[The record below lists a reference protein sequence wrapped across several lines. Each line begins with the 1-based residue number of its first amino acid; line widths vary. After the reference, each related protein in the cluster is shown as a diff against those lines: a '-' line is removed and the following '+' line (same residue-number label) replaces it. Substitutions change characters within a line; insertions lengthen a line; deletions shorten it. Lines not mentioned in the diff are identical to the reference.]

1 MFCNSLWV
9 CALHLQTKKQLE
21 AQQREILHQKAL
33 ELLRKKKLG
42 QSPSSSSDKHKVG
55 VLSSTSPTTSSSHHN
70 RHHKHH
76 KRERGSSNESR
87 KKHRHHKSKKR
98 RKEALVMEGAVDDT
112 DSTNPSTS
120 IVANISSPSHSTE
133 LDLSEVIASLIIY

>member
-1 MFCNSLWV
+1 MCF
-9 CALHLQTKKQLE
+9 ALQTKKQLE

-42 QSPSSSSDKHKVG
+42 QSPSPSEKHKVG
-55 VLSSTSPTTSSSHHN
+55 VLSSTSPTSSSSHHS

-76 KRERGSSNESR
+76 KRERGSSDESR

-98 RKEALVMEGAVDDT
+98 RKETAVMEGAVGNT
-112 DSTNPSTS
+112 DPTDPTNPSTS
-120 IVANISSPSHSTE
+120 IVANISSPSHSAE
-133 LDLSEVIASLIIY
+133 VDLSEVIASLIIY